1 MSGQPI
7 SSQNLMIYYLKS
19 GLASNGEKIHK
30 KSQSWK
36 LYNKHANWQNE
47 NDENSRYPIDFLNPQ
62 IPITIISLKKGPLKL
77 LK

>member
-36 LYNKHANWQNE
+36 LYNKHAK
-47 NDENSRYPIDFLNPQ
+47 
-62 IPITIISLKKGPLKL
+62 IIGKMRMMRIQGIQLTS
-77 LK
+77 